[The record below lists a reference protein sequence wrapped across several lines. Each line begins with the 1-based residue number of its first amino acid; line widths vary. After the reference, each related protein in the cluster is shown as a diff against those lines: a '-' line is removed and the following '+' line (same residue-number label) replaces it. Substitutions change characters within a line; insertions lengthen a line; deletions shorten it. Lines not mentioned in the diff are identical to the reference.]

1 MIYSK
6 GGSKEETEDKK
17 DIESTTVSEKKVGSL
32 PSNVKKEDNKKESK
46 EKVDKNIG
54 FFDRFKITRTIK
66 KVLGKEVVL
75 TEEDVEEVLEELEL
89 ELLEADVAY
98 EVTEKL
104 IQSLRDQLIG
114 KKIGPK
120 DDPEKV
126 ITEAL
131 KNAIKEVL
139 SQKTINIYEVIEEKK
154 KKGEPTVIL
163 FVGING
169 TGKTTTIAKLAY
181 LLKKKGYSVVL
192 AAGDTFRAGAI
203 EQLEEH
209 GKRIGVKVIKQV
221 RGADSAAVIYD
232 AIEHA
237 KARGIDVVLADTAGR
252 QATNVNLME
261 EIKKV
266 VRVTKPD
273 LVIFVGD
280 ALTGNDAIVQAEE
293 FNRVV
298 DFDGVILTKVD
309 ADAKGGAALSI
320 AYAIGKPILFL
331 GTGQDYED
339 LEEFSVEWMIDKL
352 FGDRKE

>member
-1 MIYSK
+1 LFKSLKEKLNRTVSKLSEMIYSK
-6 GGSKEETEDKK
+6 GGKEKTEDKK
-17 DIESTTVSEKKVGSL
+17 
-32 PSNVKKEDNKKESK
+32 ESK
-46 EKVDKNIG
+46 DKVDKIG
-54 FFDRFKITRTIK
+54 FFDRFKITKRIK
-66 KVLGKEVVL
+66 RVLGKEVVL

-114 KKIGPK
+114 RKIGPK

-126 ITEAL
+126 IRDAL

-139 SQKTINIYEVIEEKK
+139 SQRTVDIYQVIEEKK

-181 LLKKKGYSVVL
+181 LLKKRGYSVVL

-209 GKRIGVKVIKQV
+209 GRRIGVKVVKQQ

-237 KARGIDVVLADTAGR
+237 RARGIDVVLADTAGR

-261 EIKKV
+261 EIRKV

-298 DFDGVILTKVD
+298 DFDGVVLTKVD

-331 GTGQDYED
+331 GTGQGYED

-352 FGDRKE
+352 FNDRER

>member
-1 MIYSK
+1 MFKSLKEKLNKAVSKLSEMIYLKGSK
-6 GGSKEETEDKK
+6 GETEESR
-17 DIESTTVSEKKVGSL
+17 IEDTT
-32 PSNVKKEDNKKESK
+32 VKKEDKKESK
-46 EKVDKNIG
+46 EKADKDIS
-54 FFDRFKITRTIK
+54 FFDRFRITKTIK
-66 KVLGKEVVL
+66 RALGKEVVL

-114 KKIGPK
+114 RKIGPK
-120 DDPEKV
+120 EDPEEV
-126 ITEAL
+126 IREAL

-139 SQKTINIYEVIEEKK
+139 SQKTVDIYQIIEEKK
-154 KKGEPTVIL
+154 KRGEPTVIL

-181 LLKKKGYSVVL
+181 LLKKKGYSIVL

-209 GKRIGVKVIKQV
+209 GKRIGVKVIKQQ

-261 EIKKV
+261 EIRKV

-280 ALTGNDAIVQAEE
+280 ALTGNDAIIQAEE
-293 FNRVV
+293 FNKAVNIE
-298 DFDGVILTKVD
+298 GVILTKVD

-331 GTGQDYED
+331 GTGQRYED

-352 FGDRKE
+352 FNG